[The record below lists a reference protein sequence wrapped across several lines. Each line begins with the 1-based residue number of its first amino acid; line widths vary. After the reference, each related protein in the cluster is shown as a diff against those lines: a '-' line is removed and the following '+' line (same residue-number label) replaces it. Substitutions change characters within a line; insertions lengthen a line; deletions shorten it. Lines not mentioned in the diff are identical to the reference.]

1 MKQKIFYQ
9 TIRLNEEYYQLQS
22 YELLSLKNLLFYLS
36 YQPSLMVLEHN
47 GKILNKKHWSL
58 TRLHYLDKLETITIV
73 GGG

>member
-9 TIRLNEEYYQLQS
+9 TILLNEEYYQLQS
-22 YELLSLKNLLFYLS
+22 YELLSLKDLLFYLS

-47 GKILNKKHWSL
+47 GKILNKKYWSL
-58 TRLHYLDKLETITIV
+58 TRLHHLDKLETITIV